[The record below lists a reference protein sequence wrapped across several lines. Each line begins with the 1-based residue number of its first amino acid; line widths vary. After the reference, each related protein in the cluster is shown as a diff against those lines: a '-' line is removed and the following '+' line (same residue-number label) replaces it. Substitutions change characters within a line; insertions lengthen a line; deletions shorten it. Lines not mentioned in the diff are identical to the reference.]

1 MTFVD
6 ALLSCARGWIGHT
19 ETSRNSSPDIDRWL
33 EYVHQPPGKAWCAAF
48 VSSMH
53 LEAAIGCGVPN
64 PCPRTAGALRLWE
77 LAPVRCRTNLPA
89 PGDVFVLDTGEEG
102 GAGHVGI
109 VESVSPDGQ
118 TITTIEGNTGD
129 AGEREGTKVA
139 RHTWKPILGK
149 RGKLIG
155 YLAFANVVEMPTF
168 VAGLPKSPFPDETT

>member
-19 ETSRNSSPDIDRWL
+19 EVTRNSSPDIDRWL
-33 EYVHQPPGKAWCAAF
+33 DYVHQPPGKAWCAAW
-48 VSSMH
+48 VVGMH

-77 LAPVRCRTNLPA
+77 LAPTKCRTTMPA

-109 VESVSPDGQ
+109 VETVSPDGQ
-118 TITTIEGNTGD
+118 AITSLEGNSGE
-129 AGEREGTKVA
+129 AGEREGTKVV
-139 RHTWKPILGK
+139 RHTWRPKDGK

-155 YLAFANVVEMPTF
+155 YLAFANVVEMPT
-168 VAGLPKSPFPDETT
+168 VAPGLPRSPLAD